1 MANSTFNGP
10 VRSENGFEQITVTAK
25 TGAVTTNFDID
36 ASGNVTGTGTM
47 KMTGA
52 TNIVKAYESI
62 TAVSYTH
69 LTLPTIYSV

>member
-52 TNIVKAYESI
+52 TNFVNCLL
-62 TAVSYTH
+62 YTSPSPRDG
-69 LTLPTIYSV
+69 LLSRMPSSA